1 MYIHT
6 CEQRNKLYISVLMVL
21 IFFSLV
27 TPSVFSVDGKVKFQ
41 IDSQSGVLQSGSF
54 GFDYEDNMDRL
65 YTVIMLAK
73 DKGTDPMQQTV
84 SIIIVHMLMN

>member
-6 CEQRNKLYISVLMVL
+6 CEQRNEVYTSVLMAL

-27 TPSVFSVDGKVKFQ
+27 SPSVFSVDGKVKFQ

-54 GFDYEDNMDRL
+54 GFDYEDNTDRL

-84 SIIIVHMLMN
+84 SIIIVHKLC

>member
-1 MYIHT
+1 M
-6 CEQRNKLYISVLMVL
+6 YISVLIAL
-21 IFFSLV
+21 LFFSSV

-54 GFDYEDNMDRL
+54 GFDYEDNTDRL